1 MGRPGAVV
9 AGSWAALVA
18 ARLAR
23 FNATTNTD
31 RFHFVGIPCPI
42 AAVIVSQYVIFSGAT
57 WGDYG
62 SPWVCAGIIVVLGA
76 LMLSRVPYWS
86 SATLLPGQFFHH
98 TFGPGLAATALF
110 TIPFPRQA
118 IFVGTAASVTLAAT
132 LHLARRLSRRPTV
145 APAIAG

>member
-1 MGRPGAVV
+1 MIAGVGPAFLVHEVYFSSWGVAGVVV

-57 WGDYG
+57 WGD
-62 SPWVCAGIIVVLGA
+62 
-76 LMLSRVPYWS
+76 
-86 SATLLPGQFFHH
+86 
-98 TFGPGLAATALF
+98 
-110 TIPFPRQA
+110 
-118 IFVGTAASVTLAAT
+118 
-132 LHLARRLSRRPTV
+132 
-145 APAIAG
+145 